1 MKKYKRIYI
10 EITNICNLN
19 CHFCPK
25 TKRKYKFMNIKEF
38 EKILYEIKPYTDY
51 IFFHLMGE
59 PLLNDNIGDFLELSY
74 KRGFKVNLTTNG
86 TLINNRKNI
95 LLKSK
100 ALRQINFSL
109 HSFEA
114 NDNEIDFYEYVNNII
129 SFVKEAKSNTNIISA
144 LRLWNFNSSI
154 LKGENNLNEDI
165 INIIKDEFSYNGD
178 LLEKLNKN
186 NSVKISDRIY
196 INGAE
201 KFSWPNINIQE
212 ISDRGFC
219 YGIRSHVGILVD
231 GTVVPCC
238 LDSEGNIPL
247 GNIFEK
253 DFESIINGDRAKNMF
268 NGFSKRKKVEKLCRT
283 CGYSTRF

>member
-74 KRGFKVNLTTNG
+74 KMGFKVNLTTNG

-95 LLKSK
+95 LLESK

-165 INIIKDEFSYNGD
+165 INIIKNEFSYNGD

-268 NGFSKRKKVEKLCRT
+268 NGFSQRKK
-283 CGYSTRF
+283 

>member
-74 KRGFKVNLTTNG
+74 KMGFKVNLTTNG
-86 TLINNRKNI
+86 TLINSRKNI

-212 ISDRGFC
+212 ISDTGFC
-219 YGIRSHVGILVD
+219 FGIRSHVGILVD

-268 NGFSKRKKVEKLCRT
+268 NGFSQRKKVEKLCRT

>member
-1 MKKYKRIYI
+1 MKKYKRIDI
-10 EITNICNLN
+10 ETTNICNLN

-74 KRGFKVNLTTNG
+74 KMGFKVNLTTNG

-165 INIIKDEFSYNGD
+165 INIIKNEFSYNGD

-268 NGFSKRKKVEKLCRT
+268 NGFSQRKKVEKLCRT

>member
-74 KRGFKVNLTTNG
+74 KMGFKVNLTTNG

-95 LLKSK
+95 LLESK

-165 INIIKDEFSYNGD
+165 INIIKNEFSYNGD

-268 NGFSKRKKVEKLCRT
+268 NGFSQRKKIEKLCRT
-283 CGYSTRF
+283 CSYSTRF

>member
-1 MKKYKRIYI
+1 
-10 EITNICNLN
+10 
-19 CHFCPK
+19 
-25 TKRKYKFMNIKEF
+25 
-38 EKILYEIKPYTDY
+38 
-51 IFFHLMGE
+51 MGE
-59 PLLNDNIGDFLELSY
+59 PLLNDNIDDFLKLSY
-74 KRGFKVNLTTNG
+74 KMGFKINLTTNG

-268 NGFSKRKKVEKLCRT
+268 NGFSQRKKVEKLCRT